1 MKVAVEG
8 KGPFFLP
15 VADSDRIWL
24 DHRRSNVVLCH
35 HVVAD
40 HSVRDADIPA
50 PSEIHKNGRYVYETA
65 EASFKMSAQNGP
77 TSQFESGEI

>member
-50 PSEIHKNGRYVYETA
+50 PSDIHEKTGDMYMKRLKLR
-65 EASFKMSAQNGP
+65 SK
-77 TSQFESGEI
+77 